1 MTFLN
6 IIVKNLWRHRIRT
19 ILTVLGISIS
29 ISMVVAFGFIN
40 EGINNIFGDFI
51 SNKGKTDFSVLK
63 AGAADLILSYLSEE
77 QVDQIRQTE
86 GVEQAVPYI
95 MAFTKQG
102 DNPFFIVGGLE
113 AETISLAGYTIIE
126 GRIFFDKNEV
136 LVGKVAAVKDEVKVG
151 GEFELNGELYKV
163 SGIYESGISFQDSGA
178 IASLELAQEIQ
189 GITGQVNMVYVK
201 VAEGYDIKEVARKVD
216 DDVAGVV
223 SVFDIQEYEGFSEQA
238 EIGNAIFVVFS
249 FLIILIGAVGVMN
262 TIIMSVFER
271 TKEIGV
277 LRALGWTRLRIVL
290 MIMGESVILGL
301 LSAATGIFLGVLM
314 VYAASQT
321 EFGKAWLVITYSA
334 TVFIRAIG
342 IALGVVLI
350 GSIYPALRAAKL
362 QPTEALRYE

>member
-102 DNPFFIVGGLE
+102 DNPFFFVGGLE

-189 GITGQVNMVYVK
+189 GITGHVNMVYVK

-216 DDVAGVV
+216 DDVAGG
-223 SVFDIQEYEGFSEQA
+223 VFVFFIQEYEGFFEQA
-238 EIGNAIFVVFS
+238 ENGN
-249 FLIILIGAVGVMN
+249 
-262 TIIMSVFER
+262 
-271 TKEIGV
+271 
-277 LRALGWTRLRIVL
+277 
-290 MIMGESVILGL
+290 
-301 LSAATGIFLGVLM
+301 
-314 VYAASQT
+314 
-321 EFGKAWLVITYSA
+321 
-334 TVFIRAIG
+334 
-342 IALGVVLI
+342 
-350 GSIYPALRAAKL
+350 
-362 QPTEALRYE
+362 